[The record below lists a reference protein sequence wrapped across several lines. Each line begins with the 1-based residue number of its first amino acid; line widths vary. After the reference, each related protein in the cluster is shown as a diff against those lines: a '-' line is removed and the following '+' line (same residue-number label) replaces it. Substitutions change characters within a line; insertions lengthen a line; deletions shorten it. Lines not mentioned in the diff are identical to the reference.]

1 MEKKKVNN
9 IQIVIDKI
17 LLNIHIVGIIKTNLN
32 IAAIGTKMIM
42 RNLNYIKKYWRWILS
57 LVYWYSLSLKDIK
70 QRVNVGEQKQRQKVF
85 QLIKKPRWVIQ
96 NTPNI
101 KQLEPSN
108 FGKRGATTNIFD

>member
-42 RNLNYIKKYWRWILS
+42 RNLNYIKKY
-57 LVYWYSLSLKDIK
+57 
-70 QRVNVGEQKQRQKVF
+70 
-85 QLIKKPRWVIQ
+85 
-96 NTPNI
+96 
-101 KQLEPSN
+101 
-108 FGKRGATTNIFD
+108 